1 MEKITL
7 RILLCH
13 NLYQITGGAEF
24 FFHEVGRV
32 LKENGHDVAFFSAKD
47 EFSSDREWDKYFPEV
62 TSYASGSLASQIVAF
77 PSMIYNRRAKEN
89 MARLIDD
96 FKPDLIHAFAIYV
109 KLTPAILDAARE
121 AGVPVVMSCN
131 DYKHICP
138 NYKLFHH
145 GHVCE
150 ACKGGKFYQAMVNRC
165 CHGSLAYSAASSI
178 EAYAHNAMDIYRKN
192 VHTFL
197 FASEF
202 MAHKTEE
209 FWGKETFRWKM
220 LRNPFDAKKIEY
232 SKISEN
238 YILYFGRL
246 IDEKGVN
253 VLLDAMALLP
263 DIKLIIVGDGP
274 DRTVLEQHAQKLNLK
289 QAEFVGAKWGDKL
302 DQILQGCRFVVVPS
316 LWHENFPY
324 VILQSFAMGKPVIG
338 SNRGGITELVA
349 HGERGLVYAAND
361 AAALADAMR
370 LLMADS
376 DRAKQM
382 GMAAK
387 RYVDAEF
394 NDEHFYANLMQ
405 IYSGV
410 LQ

>member
-1 MEKITL
+1 M

-47 EFSSDREWDKYFPEV
+47 EFSSDSEWDKYFPEV
-62 TSYASGSLASQIVAF
+62 TSYASGSLASQIMAF

-150 ACKGGKFYQAMVNRC
+150 ACKGEKFYQAVINRC
-165 CHGSLAYSAASSI
+165 CHNSLAYSAASSI

-209 FWGKETFRWKM
+209 FWGKKKFRWRM
-220 LRNPFDAKKIEY
+220 LRNPFDAKKFEY
-232 SKISEN
+232 SEISEN

-253 VLLDAMALLP
+253 VLLDAMASLP
-263 DIKLIIVGDGP
+263 DIKLIVVGDGP
-274 DRTVLEQHAQKLNLK
+274 DRTALEQQAQKLDLK
-289 QAEFVGAKWGDKL
+289 QVEFVGPKWGNEL
-302 DQILQGCRFVVVPS
+302 DDILRRCRFVVVPS
-316 LWHENFPY
+316 LWHENVGY
-324 VILQSFAMGKPVIG
+324 VNLQAFAFGKPVVG
-338 SNRGGITELVA
+338 SMRGGIPEFLL
-349 HGERGLVYAAND
+349 HGERGLVYEATD
-361 AAALADAMR
+361 AQALAQCIRQLWDDKTATLR
-370 LLMADS
+370 
-376 DRAKQM
+376 M
-382 GMAAK
+382 GQNAK
-387 RYVDAEF
+387 RYVDEAF
-394 NDEHFYANLMQ
+394 NDTNFYNDLMG
-405 IYSGV
+405 IYCEI
-410 LQ
+410 LA